1 MQKTILVHPTSET
14 ILNTTREL
22 IEDSSFSQ
30 RHRTKPE
37 HFTRKRS
44 LSFVNVLVV
53 LLKKSVRAI
62 QQRLHE
68 LIDELSSQIQSVTS
82 PSWCVARMKLRHTA
96 FIELNERAILNVVYG
111 PQTQFKLRL
120 WKGHRLVGID
130 SSLVRLPNRE
140 ALGSE
145 FGWAENSNRTGDCGR
160 YPQARVSVLTDLEN
174 RIALQTLLVP
184 WQQGER
190 QLALEHIE
198 VLEPQDVAI
207 LDRGYASY
215 SLFAALVA
223 RNRKFVCRCAR
234 SSFGVVNELFKEN
247 GSQRSVIKSLWP
259 GRNKRVAIGQASLPE
274 EITLRFVTVRLKTGE
289 LEVLAT
295 NLLDEVAYPT
305 QEFGELYRRR
315 WVIETYYGL
324 IKGRLDLEN
333 FTGLSA
339 EAVRQDLY
347 STIFLSNLESILIQ
361 PVQEQ
366 LDKKSKTLKN
376 RQQVNHAV
384 SFHALKSHLIPLI
397 LSPEP
402 IAEVVLKL
410 QQRFMENPVSI
421 RPERIVPRRKKS
433 GWASNNYNRNIRKS
447 VF

>member
-1 MQKTILVHPTSET
+1 MQKTDLVHPTSET
-14 ILNTTREL
+14 ILNTTRQL

-30 RHRTKPE
+30 RHRTRPE
-37 HFTRKRS
+37 YFTRKRS
-44 LSFVNVLVV
+44 LTFVNVIVV

-111 PQTQFKLRL
+111 PERQFKLCL

-130 SSLVRLPNRE
+130 SSLVRLPNTE

-145 FGWAENSNRTGDCGR
+145 FGWAENKNRTGDCGR
-160 YPQARVSVLTDLEN
+160 FPQARVSALTDLGN
-174 RIALQTLLVP
+174 RIALQTLFVP

-215 SLFAALVA
+215 SLFAAFVG
-223 RNRKFVCRCAR
+223 RDRKFVCRCAR

-247 GSQRSVIKSLWP
+247 RSGRSVVKSLCP
-259 GRNKRVAIGQASLPE
+259 GRNKRVAVGQASLPE
-274 EITLRFVTVRLKTGE
+274 EIILRFVTVRLKTGE

-295 NLLDEVAYPT
+295 NLLDEVAYRT
-305 QEFGELYRRR
+305 QEIGELYRQR

-347 STIFLSNLESILIQ
+347 STIFLSNIESILIR
-361 PVQEQ
+361 PVQER

-376 RQQVNHAV
+376 SQQVNHAV
-384 SFHALKSHLIPLI
+384 SFHTLKSHLMQLL
-397 LSPEP
+397 LSSEP
-402 IAEVVLKL
+402 IPEVVLKL
-410 QQRFMENPVSI
+410 QERFMENPVSI
-421 RPERIVPRRKKS
+421 RPERVVPRKKKS
-433 GWASNNYNRNIRKS
+433 GWVSSNYHKNTRKS